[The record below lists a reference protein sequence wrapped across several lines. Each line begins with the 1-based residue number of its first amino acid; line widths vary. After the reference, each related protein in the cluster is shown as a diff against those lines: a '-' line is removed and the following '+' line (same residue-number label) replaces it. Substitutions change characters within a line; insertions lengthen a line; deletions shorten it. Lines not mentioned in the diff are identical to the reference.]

1 MMIPTPIFMVQH
13 VALVALI
20 AMAYPEKHRPYLY
33 AFGAVQ
39 GIVEHYAGVFPN
51 VAAAGPF
58 LVPIGIVL
66 LGLHYYYA
74 NKVISNKSIVRGG
87 FAAYF
92 VLLVAAKGLDWG

>member
-1 MMIPTPIFMVQH
+1 MIPTPVFMVQH
-13 VALVALI
+13 VALVGLI

-39 GIVEHYAGVFPN
+39 GVFEHYADVFPN
-51 VAAAGPF
+51 VATAGPF

-74 NKVISNKSIVRGG
+74 NKVISDKSVVYAG

>member
-20 AMAYPEKHRPYLY
+20 AMAYPEKQRPYLY

-39 GIVEHYAGVFPN
+39 GIIEHYADVFPN

-58 LVPIGIVL
+58 LIPIGIVL

-74 NKVISNKSIVRGG
+74 NKVISNKLIVWGG
-87 FAAYF
+87 FAFYV
-92 VLLVAAKGLDWG
+92 VLLVGAKSLDWG

>member
-20 AMAYPEKHRPYLY
+20 AMPYPEKHRPYLY

-74 NKVISNKSIVRGG
+74 NKMIPNKLIVYAG
-87 FAAYF
+87 FAVYF